1 MQLQTIIL
9 LLLSTS
15 IAEALYGGGV
25 WPCVDCD
32 TSTEA
37 GCDAGDQT
45 CLTEAE
51 AAFPIREILQPGSP
65 LYADLQTLVI
75 TYTSFFSA
83 PSSISFF
90 SFPCFLLYNVF

>member
-1 MQLQTIIL
+1 MRLPAVL
-9 LLLSTS
+9 LLFFGSF
-15 IAEALYGGGV
+15 AEALYGGGT

-32 TSTEA
+32 TSAEA

-45 CLTEAE
+45 CLTEDE

-75 TYTSFFSA
+75 TYLLFLSSLSFFPLRKVA
-83 PSSISFF
+83 A
-90 SFPCFLLYNVF
+90 YN